1 MSTDMNE
8 DFSKPIPH
16 HISDVE
22 TWLHPDRNFYVFIA
36 LTFLFGFFGLDH
48 MYLRSNETAFKK
60 LLLNVCGLG
69 IWYFWDIIQVLKD
82 GKYVRQHGLNSPFD
96 WIRGIGRG
104 MFVNTAAK
112 TGGKGGD
119 TQEYAAPKSYMIYTL
134 LAVCLG
140 IFGADKFY
148 VGNTWQGLAKLFS
161 VFNIFLF
168 LFGLLW
174 VVWDAF
180 HAFFM
185 TESILTDNIKPPV
198 PYSWLLDPIDASVF
212 KVQEVTDEPKKA
224 GFSFPWPSLPTLP
237 FRELYRELVV
247 PLLQPT
253 VGTGI
258 QSATKVLSV
267 GAKVAGLGTTA
278 LAAGPA
284 FVGNLTSQINQ
295 QVDQA
300 VNNALHPT
308 LGSLT
313 AATTTATATTTPA
326 AAEPIG
332 TSVAAVQQVAEN
344 AAAQRQPVAAQPQPQ
359 AGGGL
364 STGAGV
370 SSSGIGPVL
379 AGAFTAI
386 VVAGGLKGTFDFFS
400 KQLA

>member
-8 DFSKPIPH
+8 EFSKPIPH
-16 HISDVE
+16 HISDVDV
-22 TWLHPDRNFYVFIA
+22 WLHPDRNFYLFIA

-48 MYLRSNETAFKK
+48 MYLRSNETAYKK
-60 LLLNVCGLG
+60 FLLNIFGLG

-82 GKYVRQHGLNSPFD
+82 GKYVREHGLNSPFD

-104 MFVNTAAK
+104 MFTAPAAK
-112 TGGKGGD
+112 GGNAKNKD
-119 TQEYAAPKSYMIYTL
+119 AKEYAAPKSYVIYTV
-134 LAVCLG
+134 LAVLLG

-148 VGNTWQGLAKLFS
+148 LGNTWQGLAKLFS

-185 TESILTDNIKPPV
+185 TKSVLEDNVTPPV
-198 PYSWLLDPIDASVF
+198 PYSWVFDPIDANQF
-212 KVQEVTDEPKKA
+212 KVQEVKDEPKKA
-224 GFSFPWPSLPTLP
+224 GFSLPIPSLPTLP
-237 FRELYRELVV
+237 LKELYNELVV

-253 VGTGI
+253 IGTGI
-258 QSATKVLSV
+258 QSATKVMSV
-267 GAKVAGLGTTA
+267 GTKAAGLGTAA

-284 FVGNLTSQINQ
+284 FVGNLTNQMNQ

-300 VNNALHPT
+300 VQQAIAGT
-308 LGSLT
+308 V
-313 AATTTATATTTPA
+313 
-326 AAEPIG
+326 EKPIG
-332 TSVAAVQQVAEN
+332 TSIEDVQKVAA
-344 AAAQRQPVAAQPQPQ
+344 AAAANRTNPAVQ
-359 AGGGL
+359 AGGG
-364 STGAGV
+364 SSIG
-370 SSSGIGPVL
+370 SSGVGPVL

-386 VVAGGLKGTFDFFS
+386 VLAGGLKGAFEFFS